1 GTSGTCLLQ
10 IYARMDPTTV
20 AWGKEHEALYCQN
33 LSLMAKL
40 FLDH

>member
-20 AWGKEHEALYCQN
+20 AWGKEHEAVMNYPRKNVL
-33 LSLMAKL
+33 
-40 FLDH
+40 